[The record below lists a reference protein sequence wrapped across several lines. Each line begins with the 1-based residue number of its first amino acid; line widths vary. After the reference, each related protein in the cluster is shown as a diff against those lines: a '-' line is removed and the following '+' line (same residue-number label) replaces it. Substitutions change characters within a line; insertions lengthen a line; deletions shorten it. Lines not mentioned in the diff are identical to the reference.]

1 MNFYNNFLKSWS
13 DKFPNIAEPDDLKC
27 LKADEFFSVNDQ
39 RAAMEKL
46 ITVVS
51 TQMFELKSRQEQL
64 LYFNDFLKSSVTKLN
79 TIAQMFDG
87 KSTSVSNGHS
97 DETNSNNTFLSN
109 SSTLTGNNL
118 DSNNSNMF
126 LTSFD
131 SGSTDLNW
139 KPFAFSSLP
148 INQNDRLSNNFT
160 FLNGDIK
167 YDFRSKTD
175 RRRLTRAI
183 TLFRLETQ
191 LPEISHFSSTFMTP
205 TMKSDSDSSKPN
217 SHSNNLNNNNNNLL
231 LNSNSLNNNN
241 NNNSLSSA
249 LGSFESQTDA
259 SRRPFKCNQC
269 ERAFAQKSG
278 LEAHLKLH
286 TGERPYEC
294 HICGRA
300 FKLKAQLQTHERV
313 HSGERPF
320 GCKICGKLFRQQC
333 HVVQHLR
340 SHTDEKP
347 HQCEKCGK
355 GFRQKHSL
363 LSHEKRQCQTRQ
375 SRRMLP
381 AGTTMWI
388 GLSDVPGGSLTKEL
402 RPSSDNPALLMGGTG
417 NSGGGGNG
425 GGNGGSVG
433 GNGGGNGNGGGGGGG
448 GGIGN
453 APSSQANDSA
463 WSQSCSTGADDSS
476 SVDTTHDE

>member
-1 MNFYNNFLKSWS
+1 MG
-13 DKFPNIAEPDDLKC
+13 I
-27 LKADEFFSVNDQ
+27 
-39 RAAMEKL
+39 
-46 ITVVS
+46 
-51 TQMFELKSRQEQL
+51 
-64 LYFNDFLKSSVTKLN
+64 YF
-79 TIAQMFDG
+79 
-87 KSTSVSNGHS
+87 
-97 DETNSNNTFLSN
+97 
-109 SSTLTGNNL
+109 
-118 DSNNSNMF
+118 
-126 LTSFD
+126 
-131 SGSTDLNW
+131 
-139 KPFAFSSLP
+139 
-148 INQNDRLSNNFT
+148 
-160 FLNGDIK
+160 
-167 YDFRSKTD
+167 
-175 RRRLTRAI
+175 
-183 TLFRLETQ
+183 LFRLETQ
-191 LPEISHFSSTFMTP
+191 LPEISHFSSTFMAP
-205 TMKSDSDSSKPN
+205 SIKSDSESSKT
-217 SHSNNLNNNNNNLL
+217 
-231 LNSNSLNNNN
+231 NSN
-241 NNNSLSSA
+241 
-249 LGSFESQTDA
+249 FEAQADA

-402 RPSSDNPALLMGGTG
+402 RPSSDNPILLAGSAG
-417 NSGGGGNG
+417 NCGQN
-425 GGNGGSVG
+425 N
-433 GNGGGNGNGGGGGGG
+433 NNN
-448 GGIGN
+448 
-453 APSSQANDSA
+453 PSSQTNDSA

-476 SVDTTHDE
+476 SVDTHDE